1 MKILITGANGML
13 AKAMVEKFKENNEL
27 ILTDVTGTGA
37 TLDITNFKEVKDF
50 VAKTKPE
57 MIINCAAYTNV
68 DKAEEEKSLAKKIN
82 TIGPKNLAI
91 VAKKNDCLLVHFST
105 DYVFGGDLP
114 VEELYREDDKK
125 TPVTVYGNT
134 KLAGEKEIQAHTD
147 KYYIFRTAW
156 LYGEGKNFVKTMIK
170 LGRENSQ
177 VKVVADQHGS
187 PTYTKDL
194 VDVVEQVLNQKL
206 DYGVYHATDL
216 GYTTWAKFAKR
227 IFEMTEINC
236 KVIPV
241 TSEEYGS
248 AANRPKNSMISK
260 ERLISL
266 GIYIPSWEE
275 GLENYLREIGEKAI
289 DLF

>member
-27 ILTDVTGTGA
+27 ILTDVTGTEL

-125 TPVTVYGNT
+125 TPVTVYGKT
-134 KLAGEKEIQAHTD
+134 KLAGEKEIQAHAD

-241 TSEEYGS
+241 TSEEYER